1 MTRTL
6 TDLETRSAI
15 VRHLAVALVAAILY
29 AGLGLAVSHVPP
41 FGIDLLGRPLAGEA
55 PHLALL
61 FTRSCLWYVQVVFG
75 IGAILLAVFAPRWRA
90 RVWYAVPTTLVTWQ
104 LSDVLKNLFLR
115 PRPDYWRLIHEPTYS
130 YSSGHAMFA
139 LLIYGL
145 WAWFVWNSGLPR
157 AVRLVLAPLLALWGC
172 GVIWS
177 RLALGAHY
185 VTDLVGGVLL
195 ASTTL
200 ALAAAIRVAI
210 ERRRT
215 VRAGSAAR

>member
-1 MTRTL
+1 MTRAEIRP
-6 TDLETRSAI
+6 DTRSTI
-15 VRHLAVALVAAILY
+15 VRFLGIALVTAILY

-41 FGIDLLGRPLAGEA
+41 FGVDLAGRPLAGEA

-61 FTRSCLWYVQVVFG
+61 FTRSCLWYTLVVFG
-75 IGAILLAVFAPRWRA
+75 IGAIVLAVYAPSWRA
-90 RVWYAVPTTLVTWQ
+90 RVWYAIPTTLITWQ
-104 LSDVLKNLFLR
+104 LSDFLKNVFMR

-157 AVRLVLAPLLALWGC
+157 RVRMVLAPLLALWGC

-215 VRAGSAAR
+215 VRADF